1 MIISKEDRNE
11 SKKVGR
17 IIQKVEKIDANYV
30 SSESE
35 IINQKQPFLISL
47 LLGFRDDLKETEL
60 EEIMKIIFI
69 IWEYFKSS
77 DQINKT
83 MISENLYSKIL
94 KRNINMLK
102 YLEGEDNSSS
112 ISEITEI
119 DLSNLRSKAL
129 FSGIIFQF
137 KNKRP
142 LIEMNNKIKGYVLI
156 GMKSLIECFDE
167 IIKKN

>member
-11 SKKVGR
+11 SKKVRR

-94 KRNINMLK
+94 KRNINLLK

-142 LIEMNNKIKGYVLI
+142 LIEMNNEIKGYVLI

-167 IIKKN
+167 IIVKN

>member
-11 SKKVGR
+11 SKKVRR

-94 KRNINMLK
+94 NRNINMLK

>member
-11 SKKVGR
+11 SKKVRR